1 MSNIKI
7 KNSNGQWVE
16 TTKAINT
23 KLMDLEG
30 NFESKNVEGAL
41 RELAQKN
48 KSRSNAALELQVQ
61 KINITLY
68 DHEERIKYLEE
79 TGGSGR

>member
-30 NFESKNVEGAL
+30 NFESKNVEVMQHSSFKFKKL
-41 RELAQKN
+41 TFLFMTMKKE
-48 KSRSNAALELQVQ
+48 
-61 KINITLY
+61 
-68 DHEERIKYLEE
+68 
-79 TGGSGR
+79 

>member
-41 RELAQKN
+41 RELAQKIAN
-48 KSRSNAALELQVQ
+48 F
-61 KINITLY
+61 
-68 DHEERIKYLEE
+68 
-79 TGGSGR
+79 SGVKVIFSGNDNNEK